1 MRVLFVAP
9 FGLGHK
15 STVWARTLP
24 LAQTLVHQGAQ
35 VQIRIPPWDTPE
47 DAGTRRFVEGVELV
61 QVSLQGGL
69 PAIVLRLVAGLQRFR
84 PHLVHVVKPRAHAGI
99 VQWLLWYGRRLIRER
114 RPILVLDVDDWEQA
128 WTPILGHPWPTAR
141 FLDWQERW
149 GIRHADGVTAA
160 SGWLVE
166 QVQRRSPHMPVL
178 YLPNGVVPP
187 PVSPSTSPKPEP
199 DTRRVLL
206 FSRFVEVS
214 PEWLGRFWHAL
225 RRQDPRVRLRVVG
238 QALQPGREALFR
250 SALGTDPRVE
260 WQGPVPREELAA
272 LYREVTCAV
281 FPAEPTPLHLAKCS
295 VRLATTLLHGV
306 PVVASAVGEQAR
318 YGAQGAAR
326 LVPEEA
332 TPEEFAAAVVQ
343 VLSSPSLRAEMVERA
358 RARLQR
364 EYAWSVLGRRLWGF
378 YAHLL
383 ERGPGL
389 SPARPPG

>member
-1 MRVLFVAP
+1 MRVLFIAP
-9 FGLGHK
+9 FGLGQK

-24 LAQTLVHQGAQ
+24 LAQALVHQGAQ

-47 DAGTRRFVEGVELV
+47 DAGTRRTVGGVELV
-61 QVSLQGGL
+61 QVSLRGGL
-69 PAIVLRLVAGLQRFR
+69 PAVLARLVAGLSHFR

-99 VQWLLWYGRRLIRER
+99 VQWLLWYGRRLVRGHG
-114 RPILVLDVDDWEQA
+114 PVLVLDVDDWEQA
-128 WTPILGHPWPTAR
+128 WTPLLGHPWPMAR

-160 SGWLVE
+160 SGWLVA
-166 QVQRRSPHMPVL
+166 QVQGASPQMPVL

-187 PVSPSTSPKPEP
+187 PQSP
-199 DTRRVLL
+199 TRPSAPQVKRVLL

-214 PEWLGRFWHAL
+214 PAWLGHFWHAL
-225 RRQDPRVRLRVVG
+225 RNRDPQVRLRVVG
-238 QALQPGREALFR
+238 QALQPGREAPFR
-250 SALGTDPRVE
+250 AALGRDPRVE
-260 WQGPVPREELAA
+260 WQGPIPREELAA

-281 FPAEPTPLHLAKCS
+281 FPAEPTPLHRAKCS

-326 LVPEEA
+326 LVAEGA
-332 TPEEFAAAVVQ
+332 TPEAFADAVIE
-343 VLSSPSLRAEMVERA
+343 VLSDPALQTEMVERA

-364 EYAWSVLGRRLWGF
+364 EYAWSTLGRRLWGF

-383 ERGPGL
+383 AERV
-389 SPARPPG
+389 ARASAWE